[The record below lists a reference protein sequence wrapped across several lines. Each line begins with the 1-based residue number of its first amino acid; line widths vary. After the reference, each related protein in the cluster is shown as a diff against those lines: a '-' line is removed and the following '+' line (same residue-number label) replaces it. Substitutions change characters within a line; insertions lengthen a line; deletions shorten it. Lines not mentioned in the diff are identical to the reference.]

1 MVRQRYAQRLDL
13 GAQITLF
20 DDPAGPSAADQLVL
34 ADDCSV
40 RLDQCH
46 EDVKSAPA
54 EFDRATVCENF
65 SAMRRDPETAEL
77 DARRCFG
84 HGIHEARV

>member
-1 MVRQRYAQRLDL
+1 VVRQRYAQRLDL

-46 EDVKSAPA
+46 QHVEGAPA
-54 EFDRATVCENF
+54 ELYRPAVGKNF
-65 SAMRRDPETAEL
+65 AAMRQDPEAADL

-84 HGIHEARV
+84 HGIHKARL